1 MGRSAPRRASSDPAS
16 SDAASFDP
24 VSSDAASFD
33 AVVLAGGRARRL
45 GGADKPM
52 LEVGGTPLLDRVLDA
67 CAQAGAQRA
76 IVVGPERPITHTV
89 TWVSE
94 QPPGSGPAA
103 ALATALRSCT
113 RDWVGVFAA
122 DLPFLDADTIHSL
135 WITIESAESA
145 HDGAVVLDEDGRE
158 QWLAGL
164 YRRASLEHAIARIG
178 DDHMVGLPL
187 RRLVGG
193 LRLLHVKGR
202 SRALMDC
209 DTWEDVDSARRIADD
224 EPRRG

>member
-1 MGRSAPRRASSDPAS
+1 MGRSAPRRASSGPAS
-16 SDAASFDP
+16 PGAASFNAASFD
-24 VSSDAASFD
+24 AAPFD

-52 LEVGGTPLLDRVLDA
+52 LEVGGIPLLDRVLDA
-67 CAQAGAQRA
+67 CAQAGAQHA
-76 IVVGPERPITHTV
+76 IVVGPERPIAHTV

-94 QPPGSGPAA
+94 QPPGSGPTA
-103 ALATALRSCT
+103 ALATALQFCSHE
-113 RDWVGVFAA
+113 WIGVFAA

-135 WITIESAESA
+135 WITIESVESD

-164 YRRASLEHAIARIG
+164 YRRASLEKAVARIG

-187 RRLVGG
+187 RRLVGE
-193 LRLLHVKGR
+193 LHLLHVKGR

-224 EPRRG
+224 GPRRG

>member
-1 MGRSAPRRASSDPAS
+1 MGRSAPDR
-16 SDAASFDP
+16 ASFDP
-24 VSSDAASFD
+24 TPFDAAPFD

-52 LEVGGTPLLDRVLDA
+52 VEVGGTALLDRVLDA

-76 IVVGPERPITHTV
+76 IVVGPERPIAHAV

-103 ALATALRSCT
+103 ALAAALESCAH
-113 RDWVGVFAA
+113 DWVGVFAA

-135 WITIESAESA
+135 WITIEFAESA

-158 QWLAGL
+158 QWLAAL
-164 YRRASLEHAIARIG
+164 YRRATLETAVARIG
-178 DDHMVGLPL
+178 DDQLVGLPL
-187 RRLVGG
+187 RRLVGD

-209 DTWEDVDSARRIADD
+209 DTWEDVDSARRIAD
-224 EPRRG
+224 G